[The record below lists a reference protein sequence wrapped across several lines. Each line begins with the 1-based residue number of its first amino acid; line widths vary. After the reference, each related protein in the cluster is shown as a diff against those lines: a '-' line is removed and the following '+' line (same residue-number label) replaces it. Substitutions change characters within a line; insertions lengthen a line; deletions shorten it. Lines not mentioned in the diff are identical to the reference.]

1 MNIAA
6 QAYEIFTSHLLS
18 EICDESKN
26 LCRENETLQ
35 PLRDFLNDVN
45 VELVT
50 GAFNVVVDELAK
62 SKIDK
67 GFIVESS
74 DDFQQRIIIP
84 FECEPRPLASFG
96 GENSVRIKISNQSA
110 GIFSAILDHVV
121 LVVLEEENSI
131 LLALPISSNAFIEG
145 KITGLSPEDFRRIK
159 NKTCGENEIMEY
171 LRTGNGLESPNIL
184 FTPSSVD
191 IVLDKPLLQ
200 TYGLLQSDFSD
211 EFAHQTFDSEMR
223 AAAISLYR
231 AASKMQMLR
240 NHRVLKSENIILSKI
255 RSKISAIEVD
265 YDSAKI
271 QFSFD
276 DGHVGED
283 SYGVPVWVISLPD
296 VSISFDEINTLALH
310 VSGIDKDRLGMRL
323 SVIDYATP
331 SSGLFGEICFD
342 DGFCLCGFFYS
353 DRFPSRDEVETV
365 RNQIVFGNLS
375 FLKELN
381 FVFIPCALLCNISSV
396 EHVLNS
402 LGIQHDNKAGNNSP
416 TV

>member
-6 QAYEIFTSHLLS
+6 QAYEIFTNHLLTG
-18 EICDESKN
+18 ICDENKN
-26 LCRENETLQ
+26 LSRENEILQ
-35 PLRDFLNDVN
+35 PLRDFLNDVHI
-45 VELVT
+45 ELVT
-50 GAFNVVVDELAK
+50 GAFNFFVDELAK
-62 SKIDK
+62 SKIEK

-74 DDFQQRIIIP
+74 DDFNLRIIIP
-84 FECEPRPLASFG
+84 FECEPRPLACFG

-110 GIFSAILDHVV
+110 GIFSAVLDHVV
-121 LVVLEEENSI
+121 LVVLEEEDSI
-131 LLALPISSNAFIEG
+131 LLALPVSRSAFIEG
-145 KITGLSPEDFRRIK
+145 KITGLSRGDMRRIK
-159 NKTCGENEIMEY
+159 NKTCGENEIIEY
-171 LRTGNGLESPNIL
+171 LRTGHGLESPDIL
-184 FTPSSVD
+184 FAPSSVD

-200 TYGLLQSDFSD
+200 TYDLLHSDYSD
-211 EFAHQTFDSEMR
+211 TFAHQTYDSEML
-223 AAAISLYR
+223 AAAISLYQT
-231 AASKMQMLR
+231 ASKMHILS
-240 NHRVLKSENIILSKI
+240 NHRVLNSENIILSKI

-271 QFSFD
+271 QFNFD

-283 SYGVPVWVISLPD
+283 SYGVPVWMISLPD

-310 VSGIDKDRLGMRL
+310 VSGIDKDRLGMRV

-331 SSGLFGEICFD
+331 SPGLFGEICFD

-353 DRFPSRDEVETV
+353 DKFPSREEVEAV
-365 RNQIVFGNLS
+365 RNRIVSGSFS

-381 FVFIPCALLCNISSV
+381 FVFIPCALLCNISSI

-402 LGIQHDNKAGNNSP
+402 LGIRHDIEASNESP